1 MGQPGPSKWLV
12 LDANLPLDLAA
23 DLEFAH
29 DFREDFQARGYA
41 LVLAPTA
48 AEEIWLIHNNSAH
61 PRRQLAGRALRGLT
75 KWGIGLLELKAHL
88 QPVAKTIGRKF
99 AERLIL
105 AGHLPPGEINDG
117 IILTETALAE
127 MPVLVTRDQHLLN
140 IEEVDLL
147 VCFQEAD
154 LSPVKP
160 VHPRLLWRAL
170 RG

>member
-1 MGQPGPSKWLV
+1 MGGPAPRKSLA

-23 DLEFAH
+23 GLEFAH

-48 AEEIWLIHNNSAH
+48 AEEIWLIHNTPTH
-61 PRRQLAGRALRGLT
+61 PRRQLATKALRGLS
-75 KWGIGLLELKAHL
+75 KWGIGLLQLKSHL
-88 QPVAKTIGRKF
+88 QPVAKAIGRAF

-105 AGHLPPGEINDG
+105 AGHLPPTEINDG
-117 IILTETALAE
+117 IILTEVALAE
-127 MPVLVTRDQHLLN
+127 IPLLVTRDQHRLN
-140 IEEVDLL
+140 IEEMDLL
-147 VCFQEAD
+147 VCLQEAD
-154 LSPVKP
+154 LSPVRP